1 MRITS
6 MVLAA
11 AFLAA
16 TSASS
21 FAQTEQAPAAVEQTD
36 AAPAE
41 QAAPV
46 EQTNT
51 AAPQEEELVCR
62 TVRRTESR
70 LRARTERTCMTQT
83 QWDALADQTA
93 RDVRG
98 MGQVQSAQD

>member
-1 MRITS
+1 

-11 AFLAA
+11 ILAA
-16 TSASS
+16 TPVCG
-21 FAQTEQAPAAVEQTD
+21 FAQTEPV
-36 AAPAE
+36 APAE
-41 QAAPV
+41 EQTEATPV
-46 EQTNT
+46 EQTST
-51 AAPQEEELVCR
+51 EAPQEEELVCR